1 MDTQKDVSK
10 NGLARRLQEARE
22 RTRWLLR
29 AVSDEDL
36 ARQHAEIMSPLIW
49 DYGPTGNYE
58 ELWLLEQA
66 FGRGLSDRD
75 FYDMYDAS
83 LTPRS
88 ERPSLNLLDRRDA
101 DSYLDVV
108 REAALEALGE
118 ADLDAAGPLLK
129 DGFVYH
135 MVLQHEYQ
143 HNETMLQ
150 TLQLM
155 RGAGYRPEAKVELPE
170 GESMDEMVH
179 VPGGFFVMGTDDRT
193 WALDNERDAHEVE
206 VDDFYLD
213 R

>member
-49 DYGPTGNYE
+49 DYGHIGNYE

-150 TLQLM
+150 T
-155 RGAGYRPEAKVELPE
+155 RN
-170 GESMDEMVH
+170 
-179 VPGGFFVMGTDDRT
+179 PGGAPARRPAGG
-193 WALDNERDAHEVE
+193 RDGPRPRRPLRHGG
-206 VDDFYLD
+206 